1 MVSTMHFIIS
11 SDRVRLPGKRKGRES
26 SPMERGKYE
35 HEHARADSDDS
46 YERND
51 EIFRGIRGIRD
62 YYISI
67 SREFDREEGT

>member
-11 SDRVRLPGKRKGRES
+11 SDRVRLPGKRKGREL

-51 EIFRGIRGIRD
+51 EILRGIRGIRD

>member
-1 MVSTMHFIIS
+1 
-11 SDRVRLPGKRKGRES
+11 
-26 SPMERGKYE
+26 MERGKYE

-51 EIFRGIRGIRD
+51 EILRGIRGIRD